1 MRAFVV
7 DGVGVMSLAEGDF
20 EQRVKDMEDL
30 IADIPHLVTL
40 RMETLV
46 AVQRETSGRLDHL
59 DRQIGVL
66 MRDIR
71 DMRGGVTRMLVEQD
85 KRLARHDDRF
95 TALEDRLTGV
105 EVRLTGV
112 EVRLTGVEVRLTGV
126 EDRLTGVEAKV
137 DDMNGKLDRII
148 TRLN

>member
-112 EVRLTGVEVRLTGV
+112 EVRLTGVE
-126 EDRLTGVEAKV
+126 DRLTGVEAKV

>member
-1 MRAFVV
+1 M
-7 DGVGVMSLAEGDF
+7 AEGEL

-46 AVQRETSGRLDHL
+46 AAQRETSGRLDHL

-66 MRDIR
+66 MRDVR

-85 KRLARHDDRF
+85 KRLARHDERF

-105 EVRLTGV
+105 EGRLTGV
-112 EVRLTGVEVRLTGV
+112 EGRLTS
-126 EDRLTGVEAKV
+126 VEAKV